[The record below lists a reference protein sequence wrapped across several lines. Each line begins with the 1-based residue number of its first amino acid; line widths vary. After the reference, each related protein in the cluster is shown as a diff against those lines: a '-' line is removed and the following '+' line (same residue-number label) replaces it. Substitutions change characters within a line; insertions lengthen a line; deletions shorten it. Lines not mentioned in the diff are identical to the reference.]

1 MAVVLRLLVLILASW
16 LVGPLAAG
24 AQPAAIPRVG
34 YLGNGSPPG
43 GKPREAFVQGLRER
57 GWIEGQT
64 VTIEY
69 RWAEGNPERL
79 PALVAE
85 LVRARVAVIA
95 LSGTPAIRTAR
106 AATSTVPLVFVSLAD
121 PIQLGFVA
129 SLARPGGNATGL
141 ASQFEELVTKQLELL
156 KETVPRL
163 SRVAVLHHTQT
174 APAVVSEAET
184 AASRLGL
191 KARTLRVAGA
201 AEFESV
207 LGTARSESME
217 AIHVMPS
224 PFFNANRRRLIELA
238 AKHRLPAVYEFKD
251 FVEDGGLMS
260 YGPNMTEMF
269 RGLAGYVDRILRGAR
284 PGDLPVER
292 ATKFELALNLKT
304 ARALGLTIPQSVLAR
319 ADDVL
324 Q

>member
-1 MAVVLRLLVLILASW
+1 MAVVLSLLLALVLVA
-16 LVGPLAAG
+16 PLAAG
-24 AQPAAIPRVG
+24 AQPAATPRVG
-34 YLGNGSPPG
+34 FLSNGSPPG
-43 GKPREAFVQGLRER
+43 GKPQEAFVQGLRER
-57 GWIEGQT
+57 GWIDGQT

-69 RWAEGNPERL
+69 RWAEGNPDRL

-85 LVRARVAVIA
+85 LIRARVAVIA
-95 LSGTPAIRTAR
+95 LSGTPAIRAAR
-106 AATSTVPLVFVSLAD
+106 ATTSTIPLVFVSLAD
-121 PIQLGFVA
+121 PIRLGFVA

-174 APAVVSEAET
+174 APAVVREAET

-191 KARTLRVAGA
+191 KAHTLRLAGA

-207 LGTARSESME
+207 LGTVRSEGVE

-260 YGPNMTEMF
+260 YGPSITEMF

-284 PGDLPVER
+284 PSDLPVER

-319 ADDVL
+319 ADDVI